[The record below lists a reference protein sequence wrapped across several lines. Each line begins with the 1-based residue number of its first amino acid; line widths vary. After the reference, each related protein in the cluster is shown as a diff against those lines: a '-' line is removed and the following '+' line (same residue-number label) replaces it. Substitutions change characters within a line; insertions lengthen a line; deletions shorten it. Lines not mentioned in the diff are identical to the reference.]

1 MTNALIIGANSAIAQ
16 LVRTK
21 LKQNKDMKLTLFLR
35 DSQRITDLDTSNER
49 LVEGDAL
56 NQSDLDA
63 AMLNQNVV
71 YANLGGQADQA
82 ALNIVGSMQKQHVKR
97 LIFITSIGIY
107 DEVPG
112 KFGEWNN
119 QMIGESLEPYRQAA
133 ATIEASNL
141 DYTILR
147 PAWLTDENEVD
158 YETTQKGEP
167 FKGTEVSRES
177 VADYVTNIISN
188 PETDVRASVGLDKP
202 GTNGDKPS
210 FY

>member
-1 MTNALIIGANSAIAQ
+1 MANVLIIGANGAIAR

-35 DSQRITDLDTSNER
+35 DSQRITDLDTYNER

-71 YANLGGQADQA
+71 YANLGGQA
-82 ALNIVGSMQKQHVKR
+82 ALNIIASMQKQHVKR

-133 ATIEASNL
+133 ATIEASDL

-147 PAWLTDENEVD
+147 PAWLTDKNEVD

-167 FKGTEVSRES
+167 FKGTEVSRKS

>member
-1 MTNALIIGANSAIAQ
+1 M
-16 LVRTK
+16 
-21 LKQNKDMKLTLFLR
+21 
-35 DSQRITDLDTSNER
+35 
-49 LVEGDAL
+49 
-56 NQSDLDA
+56 
-63 AMLNQNVV
+63 
-71 YANLGGQADQA
+71 GGQADQA
-82 ALNIVGSMQKQHVKR
+82 ALNIVASMQKQHVKR

-107 DEVPG
+107 DEIPG

-133 ATIEASNL
+133 ATIEASDL

-147 PAWLTDENEVD
+147 PAWLTDKNEVD

-167 FKGTEVSRES
+167 FKGTEVSRKS

>member
-1 MTNALIIGANSAIAQ
+1 MANVLIIGANGAIAR

-82 ALNIVGSMQKQHVKR
+82 ALNIIASMQKQHVKR

-133 ATIEASNL
+133 ATIEASDL

-147 PAWLTDENEVD
+147 PAWLTDKNEVD

-167 FKGTEVSRES
+167 FKGTEVSRKS